1 MELWLELALA
11 VSLGT
16 VFGLVLQRIGAA
28 DPNKIIGMLR
38 LTDLHLM
45 KTILAGVGIASALL
59 FAGLW
64 TGVIDAGHLSIKSMS
79 WGVVVGGLLL
89 GFGWALGGFC
99 PGTGVA
105 AAGSGRKDGI
115 FFILGGL
122 VGAGLYMVM
131 FSGFANSYLL
141 EPLFGG
147 KVTLVFTDKSRAIID
162 GEWSALVAIAFA
174 LLALLLARLIPL
186 DLHKSGLRKS

>member
-1 MELWLELALA
+1 MELWLELGLA
-11 VSLGT
+11 VGLGT
-16 VFGLVLQRIGAA
+16 VFGLVLQRVGAA

-45 KTILAGVGIASALL
+45 KTILAGVGISSALL

-64 TGVIDAGHLSIKSMS
+64 AGVIDAGHLSIKSMS
-79 WGVVVGGLLL
+79 WAVVVGGLLL

-105 AAGSGRKDGI
+105 AAGSGRIDAV

-131 FSGFANSYLL
+131 FSGFADSYLL
-141 EPLFGG
+141 EPLLGE
-147 KVTLVFTDKSRAIID
+147 KVTLVVTGKSTALINA
-162 GEWSALVAIAFA
+162 EWSAIVAVTIAVLFF
-174 LLALLLARLIPL
+174 LIARLIPM
-186 DLHKSGLRKS
+186 GLRKLR

>member
-1 MELWLELALA
+1 MELWLELGLA
-11 VSLGT
+11 VGLGT
-16 VFGLVLQRIGAA
+16 VFGLVLQRVGAA

-45 KTILAGVGIASALL
+45 KTILAGVGISSGLL

-64 TGVIDAGHLSIKSMS
+64 AGVIDAGHLSIKSMS
-79 WGVVVGGLLL
+79 WAVGVGGLLL

-105 AAGSGRKDGI
+105 AAGSGRKDGV

-122 VGAGLYMVM
+122 VGAGLYMIM
-131 FSGFANSYLL
+131 FNGFANSYLL

-147 KVTLVFTDKSRAIID
+147 KVTLVFTDKSTALIN
-162 GEWSALVAIAFA
+162 GQWSAIVAIAFA

-186 DLHKSGLRKS
+186 GLHKSHSR

>member
-1 MELWLELALA
+1 MELWLELGLA
-11 VSLGT
+11 VGLGT
-16 VFGLVLQRIGAA
+16 VFGLVLQRVGAA

-45 KTILAGVGIASALL
+45 KTILAGVGISSALL

-64 TGVIDAGHLSIKSMS
+64 AGVIDAGHLSIKSMS
-79 WGVVVGGLLL
+79 WAVVVGGLLL

-105 AAGSGRKDGI
+105 AAGSGRIDAV
-115 FFILGGL
+115 FFIFGGL

-131 FSGFANSYLL
+131 FSGFADSYLL
-141 EPLFGG
+141 EPLLGE
-147 KVTLVFTDKSRAIID
+147 KVTLVVTGKSTALINA
-162 GEWSALVAIAFA
+162 EWSAIVAVTIAVLFF
-174 LLALLLARLIPL
+174 LIARLIPM
-186 DLHKSGLRKS
+186 GLRKLR

>member
-1 MELWLELALA
+1 MELWLELGLA
-11 VSLGT
+11 AGLGT
-16 VFGLVLQRIGAA
+16 VFGLVLQRVGAA

-45 KTILAGVGIASALL
+45 KTILAGVGISSALL

-64 TGVIDAGHLSIKSMS
+64 AGVIDAGHLSIKSMS
-79 WGVVVGGLLL
+79 WAVVVGGLLL

-105 AAGSGRKDGI
+105 AAGSGRIDAV

-131 FSGFANSYLL
+131 FNSFADSYLL
-141 EPLFGG
+141 EPLLGG
-147 KVTLVFTDKSRAIID
+147 KVTLVVTGKSTALINV
-162 GEWSALVAIAFA
+162 EWSAIVAITVAF
-174 LLALLLARLIPL
+174 LFFLIARLIPV
-186 DLHKSGLRKS
+186 GLRKLR